1 MYLKTHCNQAN
12 QNIARQ
18 KGNLLVITLVIIV
31 VLLMLGLA
39 LVKILSAS
47 AQQNVIE
54 YYGARAYMAAQSG
67 LENALT
73 ELFPLNNPAQNCAA
87 VSTTPVFQATYLE
100 NCAVTLSCKQY
111 LAVPDSSNSAGT
123 VSIFYLQST
132 AICAP
137 ISCAAGAACRKDY
150 WQTQRTL
157 SVEAK
162 TLP

>member
-1 MYLKTHCNQAN
+1 MYPMYLKTHCNQAN

-73 ELFPLNNPAQNCAA
+73 ELFPLNIQHRIAR
-87 VSTTPVFQATYLE
+87 
-100 NCAVTLSCKQY
+100 QY
-111 LAVPDSSNSAGT
+111 RR
-123 VSIFYLQST
+123 LQSFKQLILKT
-132 AICAP
+132 V
-137 ISCAAGAACRKDY
+137 R
-150 WQTQRTL
+150 L
-157 SVEAK
+157 HSVVNN
-162 TLP
+162 T